1 MVDGLLERVEKLEG
15 TVRSSLSQLRH
26 LQQLSEAELKRDALD
41 NLEQIRREMSDV
53 VSRMASLA
61 EVNAL
66 KDDLNRIF
74 NLIGNPHEASFSGS
88 IMAGNQSSSNSEVT
102 DRLTKAVKAC
112 EEKLDKL
119 QTSLGNVDICS
130 KLEGLEKRL
139 DGLEA
144 ALAELRKS
152 DNVKSTDS
160 TAECSAKKSDNSS
173 IFDDEPVEWG

>member
-1 MVDGLLERVEKLEG
+1 MADGLLERVEKLEG

-66 KDDLNRIF
+66 KDDLNKIF

-88 IMAGNQSSSNSEVT
+88 IMAGNQSSSNNEVT
-102 DRLTKAVKAC
+102 ERLTKAVKAC
-112 EEKLDKL
+112 EEKLNKL
-119 QTSLGNVDICS
+119 QASLGNVDICS
-130 KLEGLEKRL
+130 KLERLEKRL
-139 DGLEA
+139 DGFEV

-152 DNVKSTDS
+152 DSVKSTDGA
-160 TAECSAKKSDNSS
+160 AEYSAKKGDNSS